1 MGIEVRRFLERNGV
15 APASEPPEEPGAHAG
30 EP

>member
-15 APASEPPEEPGAHAG
+15 APASEPPVPPEAHAD